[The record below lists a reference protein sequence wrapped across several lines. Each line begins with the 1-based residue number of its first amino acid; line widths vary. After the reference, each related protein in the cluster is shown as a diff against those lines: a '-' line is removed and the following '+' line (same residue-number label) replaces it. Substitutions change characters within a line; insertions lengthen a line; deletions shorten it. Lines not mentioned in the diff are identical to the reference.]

1 MFGAVTPETYGQNLC
16 AWSEETNEPL
26 SLDACEVMDVE
37 VEKGHESWDSECGTR
52 RNGKVETERGEEWET
67 RKGRGV
73 DDAGSE
79 ERCRSLWVL
88 FSSRASDAPKE
99 IRAMMPSI
107 SEFVFMCD

>member
-1 MFGAVTPETYGQNLC
+1 
-16 AWSEETNEPL
+16 
-26 SLDACEVMDVE
+26 MDVE
-37 VEKGHESWDSECGTR
+37 VEEGHGSWDSECGTR
-52 RNGKVETERGEEWET
+52 RDGKVETESGEEWGM

-88 FSSRASDAPKE
+88 LSRRAIDAPE
-99 IRAMMPSI
+99 IIRAMMPSI